1 MYKLVR
7 VEDQFQVIERSA
19 STDAP
24 VINHV
29 SEPGLQE
36 SLSRLWSPC
45 TQLERQFWNDFVKRG
60 NAHTP
65 PVRTA
70 ILESWKRCQNAGV
83 EFGGGKCSDFISDRE
98 LGGRKGLLREI
109 SEPIMETLHQCVRGS
124 GFVIVLV
131 DTDGY
136 ILASLGDLVSLKQAE
151 KLNFGPGANWS
162 EHSVG
167 TNAIGTALTIGCPIE
182 VTGSEHY
189 CQTHHLWTC
198 AAAPIRDPKG
208 DVVGCLDMSGP
219 REKAHFYSLGITVA
233 AVRAIEERL
242 RLEQSHKYY
251 VSVSKHLATIFNSV
265 SEGLITIDNKGVITG
280 INAPAARLLMLHP
293 RDLVGKSIDDVV
305 KMDRKLKDFVHGG
318 REYSEEELLLRSQSA
333 YIRCVGSANS
343 IIGEDGSK
351 LGAVFTF
358 TKARHTSSQAGA
370 RGGSDSRF
378 MFKDIIGESL
388 TMRETLEK
396 AKKVAKSP
404 STVLI
409 LGESGTGKELFAQA
423 IHNASDRR
431 DGPFVSV
438 NCGAIPA
445 ELIQSELFGYAEGAF
460 TGAKRG
466 GRLGKLEQAN
476 GGSIFLDEIGDM
488 PLEMQVN
495 LLRVLEGKAIVRVG
509 DNKVI
514 PVNVRIIA
522 ATNRS
527 LYDEVSKGRFREDLF
542 YRLNVVAITIP
553 PLRDRKGDI
562 RLLTHHY
569 IETISRKVGKNVE
582 GVEPAIY
589 GVLETYHW
597 PGNVRELANAIE
609 YAINLLQGEELKLS
623 HLPPHLKKKQAAPT
637 IADDV
642 EIMPLALIEKKAV
655 EDALVHFGGN
665 ITKVSNALGIGRNT
679 LYDKMKKYG
688 IRPVDLPNLEAV
700 LPEIT
705 E

>member
-19 STDAP
+19 SADAP

-36 SLSRLWSPC
+36 SLSRLWGPC
-45 TQLERQFWNDFVKRG
+45 TQMERQFWNDFVRRG
-60 NAHTP
+60 NAETP
-65 PVRTA
+65 PVRNA
-70 ILESWKRCQNAGV
+70 ILESWKRCRNAGV
-83 EFGGGKCSDFISDRE
+83 EFDGGKCRDFISDRD

-136 ILASLGDLVSLKQAE
+136 ILASLGDLVSLRQAE

-167 TNAIGTALTIGCPIE
+167 TNAIGTALTIGTPIE
-182 VTGSEHY
+182 VSGSEHY
-189 CQTHHLWTC
+189 CETHHLWTC

-242 RLEQSHKYY
+242 RLEQSHKFY

-280 INAPAARLLMLHP
+280 INAPAAKLLMLHP
-293 RDLVGKSIDDVV
+293 RDLVGRSIDDVV
-305 KMDRKLKDFVHGG
+305 RMDRKLKDFVHGG
-318 REYSEEELLLRSQSA
+318 REYSEEELLLKSQST

-343 IIGEDGSK
+343 IITEDGSK

-358 TKARHTSSQAGA
+358 TKARQTSSQAGA

-423 IHNASDRR
+423 IHNASDRK
-431 DGPFVSV
+431 DAHFVSV

-466 GRLGKLEQAN
+466 GRLGKLELAN

-562 RLLTHHY
+562 RLLTDHY
-569 IETISRKVGKNVE
+569 IESISRKVGKNVE
-582 GVEPAIY
+582 SVEPAIY
-589 GVLETYHW
+589 GILEAYHW

-609 YAINLLQGEELKLS
+609 YAINLLQGDELKPS
-623 HLPPHLKKKQAAPT
+623 HLPPHLEKKQAVRTMAND
-637 IADDV
+637 I
-642 EIMPLALIEKKAV
+642 EIMPLALVEKKAI

-665 ITKVSNALGIGRNT
+665 ITKVSYALGIGRNT

-688 IRPVDLPNLEAV
+688 IRPLGLPHLETAF
-700 LPEIT
+700 PEIT

>member
-7 VEDQFQVIERSA
+7 VEDQFRVIERSA
-19 STDAP
+19 SADAAA
-24 VINHV
+24 INHV
-29 SEPGLQE
+29 SEPVLQE
-36 SLSRLWSPC
+36 SLSQLWSPC
-45 TQLERQFWNDFVKRG
+45 TQMERQFWNDFVRKG
-60 NAHTP
+60 SVETP
-65 PVRTA
+65 PVRRA
-70 ILESWKRCQNAGV
+70 ILESWERCKNAGV
-83 EFGGGKCSDFISDRE
+83 EFDEGKCRDFISDRDLE
-98 LGGRKGLLREI
+98 ERKGLLREI

-136 ILASLGDLVSLKQAE
+136 ILASLGDLVSIRQAE

-182 VTGSEHY
+182 VTGAEHY
-189 CQTHHLWTC
+189 CETHHLWTC
-198 AAAPIRDPKG
+198 AAAPIRDPQG
-208 DVVGCLDMSGP
+208 GVVGCLDMSGP
-219 REKAHFYSLGITVA
+219 REKAHFHSLGITVA

-242 RLEQSHKYY
+242 QLEQSHKYY

-265 SEGLITIDNKGVITG
+265 SEGLITIDNKGLITG

-293 RDLVGKSIDDVV
+293 RDLVGRSIDDVLR
-305 KMDRKLKDFVHGG
+305 MDRKLNDFLHGS
-318 REYSEEELLLRSQSA
+318 REYSEEELLLKSQRT
-333 YIRCVGSANS
+333 YVRCVGSANS
-343 IIGEDGSK
+343 IISEDGSK

-358 TKARHTSSQAGA
+358 TKVRQASSQPGARHE
-370 RGGSDSRF
+370 SDSRF

-388 TMRETLEK
+388 TMRDTLEK

-445 ELIQSELFGYAEGAF
+445 ELIQSELFGYVEGAF
-460 TGAKRG
+460 TGAKKG
-466 GRLGKLEQAN
+466 GRLGKLELAN

-509 DNKVI
+509 DNKMI

-553 PLRDRKGDI
+553 PLRDRKGDV
-562 RLLTHHY
+562 RLLTNHY

-582 GVEPAIY
+582 SMEPAIY
-589 GVLETYHW
+589 GVLEAYHW

-609 YAINLLQGEELKLS
+609 YAVNLLQGEELKLS
-623 HLPPHLKKKQAAPT
+623 HLPPHLKRKEPVRTMAEDT
-637 IADDV
+637 
-642 EIMPLALIEKKAV
+642 EIMPLALVEKKAI
-655 EDALVHFGGN
+655 EDALIHFGGN

-688 IRPVDLPNLEAV
+688 IRSLGSPHSETVS
-700 LPEIT
+700 PEIT

>member
-333 YIRCVGSANS
+333 YIRCVGSGNS

-623 HLPPHLKKKQAAPT
+623 HLPPHLKKKQAVPT

>member
-24 VINHV
+24 VIDHV

-293 RDLVGKSIDDVV
+293 IDLVGKSIDDVV

-623 HLPPHLKKKQAAPT
+623 HLPPHLKKKQAVPT